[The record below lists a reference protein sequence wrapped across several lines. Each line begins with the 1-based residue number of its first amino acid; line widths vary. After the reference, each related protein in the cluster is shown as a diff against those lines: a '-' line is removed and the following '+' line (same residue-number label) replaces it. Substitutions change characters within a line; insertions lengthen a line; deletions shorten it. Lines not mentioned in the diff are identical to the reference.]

1 MQIRP
6 TQPED
11 VASITA
17 LLNHEIVQGVAHFG
31 TEPIEQ
37 TEISEQL
44 KSAGDQFPWYSAFD
58 GDEFLGFC
66 KSAPWSPRGGY
77 TWTAEITIYLMPQA
91 RGRGIG
97 KKLYSK
103 LLSTLKAQRF
113 QVIVAGVS
121 EPNPASVALH
131 TSIGMEQTGYNTR
144 MGFKHGKWIDVSYYQ
159 MILGEQPNPPEPI
172 LSISEAMQI
181 SSIRS

>member
-6 TQPED
+6 TQTDD
-11 VASITA
+11 VPSITS
-17 LLNHEIVQGVAHFG
+17 LLNHEIIHGVAHFG

-37 TEISEQL
+37 SEVKGQL
-44 KSAGDQFPWYSAFD
+44 AQAEGWFPWYCAFD
-58 GDEFLGFC
+58 DNDAFLGFC

-77 TWTAEITIYLMPQA
+77 NWTAEITIYLMPEA

-97 KKLYSK
+97 KALYTK
-103 LLSTLKAQRF
+103 LLSTLSAQRF

-131 TSIGMEQTGYNTR
+131 TSIGMKQTGYNTR
-144 MGFKHGKWIDVSYYQ
+144 MGYKHGQWIDVSYYQ

-172 LSISEAMQI
+172 LSIREAVGE
-181 SSIRS
+181 